1 MKLCVLSSGC
11 ESRERPTRLFFEIFD
26 ARQFP
31 IEDYLSDEKIGQY
44 NKVILQSALKYS
56 GLKSVKLPGYMD
68 SDDEYEV
75 FMS

>member
-1 MKLCVLSSGC
+1 
-11 ESRERPTRLFFEIFD
+11 
-26 ARQFP
+26 
-31 IEDYLSDEKIGQY
+31 LSDEKIGQY
-44 NKVILQSALKYS
+44 NKIILQSALKYS